1 MGCIKIDVFPELD
14 FDSEMFGKSLLGYIA
29 DDELEQNI
37 EIDVKDII
45 AYEWAPILKVDPET
59 KKNVTEIAPNGIRL
73 LLLTGETLVAP
84 DHCYETFG
92 KSVEMARRPHVNV
105 ITAQRLS
112 LQEAA
117 SLSYIPEC
125 FRSVRE

>member
-14 FDSEMFGKSLLGYIA
+14 FESEMFGKSLLGYIA
-29 DDELEQNI
+29 NGELEQNV

-45 AYEWAPILKVDPET
+45 AYEWAPILKVDTET
-59 KKNVTEIAPNGIRL
+59 KKNVTEIAANGIRL

-92 KSVEMARRPHVNV
+92 KSVEMARRPHANVVN
-105 ITAQRLS
+105 AQRLS
-112 LQEAA
+112 LEEAGR
-117 SLSYIPEC
+117 LSYTPEC
-125 FRSVRE
+125 FRSIR

>member
-14 FDSEMFGKSLLGYIA
+14 FESEMFGKSLLGYIA

-45 AYEWAPILKVDPET
+45 AYEWAPILKVDTET
-59 KKNVTEIAPNGIRL
+59 KKNVRDIAPNGIRL
-73 LLLTGETLVAP
+73 LLLTGESLVAP

-92 KSVEMARRPHVNV
+92 KLVEMVRRPHANV
-105 ITAQRLS
+105 VTAKRLS
-112 LQEAA
+112 LKEAGR
-117 SLSYIPEC
+117 LSYIPEC
-125 FRSVRE
+125 FRSSR